1 MKAEQYLR
9 NRYPDLLDGSN
20 DPELVRVVAK
30 LDALS
35 RTPALPRAVHASIGR
50 ELHDAAS
57 RRDDQSLAAAPSRG
71 GRFLHLLTGG
81 GRTTKPPLPAR
92 RGPRIVGLAAFAI
105 VIAII
110 VAGLAATL
118 SQMQPSG
125 RTVPGGNDNVLP
137 RPAPAREVPADT
149 PSALLA
155 REQVNRALPAFIVEQ
170 DLGREMNLSQTVDGY
185 TVSVRRVYAD
195 RDRIVIGYAAI
206 GPPGRELEIE
216 FGSSTHPTFTD
227 AEGNPIEINTDIDP
241 QRNPLDV
248 EYQRIGM
255 HDSSAQWRMSAWTF
269 WIRTPPLHAG
279 QEEIRLRWEFSHL
292 NVVERIYARAP
303 YDALEDRC
311 DDFDAPAEA
320 SSWVLCDFHVYGAFG
335 FDLRIP
341 IEPVT
346 PDYAAQLRLRD
357 EQNTAK
363 SRVHG
368 FLNEWVF
375 YMSGSEGPEATRLH
389 GEKAHMLLTEGFN
402 ERVPDLKAMDLPG
415 LKLKENY
422 ADIYEIGPFPPG
434 TVSGDRAQVPVVW
447 LVGREKRTRW
457 FELEKVGGHWKIAGI
472 QATRDGR

>member
-1 MKAEQYLR
+1 MKAEQHLR
-9 NRYPDLLDGSN
+9 DRYPELLDGSN
-20 DPELVRVVAK
+20 DPELVRVVAE

-57 RRDDQSLAAAPSRG
+57 RRDAQRLAAATSRG
-71 GRFLHLLTGG
+71 GRFLRLLTGG

-92 RGPRIVGLAAFAI
+92 RGPRIAGLAAFAI

-125 RTVPGGNDNVLP
+125 RTVPGGNDNVLL

-149 PSALLA
+149 PSARLA
-155 REQVNRALPAFIVEQ
+155 REQVNRALPAFIVKQ
-170 DLGREMNLSQTVDGY
+170 DLGREINLSQTVDGY

-195 RDRIVIGYAAI
+195 RDRIVIGYAAV
-206 GPPGRELEIE
+206 GPPGRELEID
-216 FGSSTHPTFTD
+216 FGGAGPTFTD
-227 AEGNPIEINTDIDP
+227 AEGNSIEIDVDIDP
-241 QRNPLDV
+241 LRNPLEV
-248 EYQRIGM
+248 KYQRIGM
-255 HDSSAQWRMSAWTF
+255 HDSSVQWRISAWTF
-269 WIRTPPLHAG
+269 WIKTPPLRAG

-292 NVVERIYARAP
+292 NVTERIHARAP
-303 YDALEDRC
+303 YDALEKRC
-311 DDFDAPAEA
+311 DDFDSPAEA
-320 SSWVLCDFHVYGAFG
+320 SSWVLCDFKVYGAFG

-357 EQNTAK
+357 EQNTVK
-363 SRVHG
+363 DRVHT
-368 FLNEWVF
+368 FLNEWVY

-389 GEKAHMLLTEGFN
+389 GEKARMLLAEGFN
-402 ERVPDLKAMDLPG
+402 KRVPDLKAIDLPG

-422 ADIYEIGPFPPG
+422 ADTYEVGPFPPG

-447 LVGREKRTRW
+447 LVGREKTTRW
-457 FELEKVGGHWKIAGI
+457 FELEKVGGHWRIAGI
-472 QATRDGR
+472 RATKDGR